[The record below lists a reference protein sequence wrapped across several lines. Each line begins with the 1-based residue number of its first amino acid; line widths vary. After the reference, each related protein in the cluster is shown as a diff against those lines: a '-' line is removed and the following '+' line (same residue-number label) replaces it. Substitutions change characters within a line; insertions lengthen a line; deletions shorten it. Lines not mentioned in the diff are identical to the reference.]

1 MDRQQVHPPCVAE
14 TLYVGGDAPLHLCAD
29 RAGFREQ
36 AAVWRRL
43 GPPGLPPGATLHLL
57 RLPGARP
64 DHPSPEPP
72 QSSTDLSLRLSK
84 SRKNIFWNWHG
95 VWEPRGLAWAWTPP
109 GASLSL
115 SSEAAEGTQ
124 VEEAPWLTGGASR
137 AREPRFL
144 PTTLWGIR
152 EPRWVHTTLQGS
164 GSHAGSHQ
172 TLGTQEPALIGVFL
186 FRGRV

>member
-1 MDRQQVHPPCVAE
+1 M
-14 TLYVGGDAPLHLCAD
+14 GGDAPPHLYAD

-72 QSSTDLSLRLSK
+72 QSSTDLALRLSK
-84 SRKNIFWNWHG
+84 SRKSIFWNWHG
-95 VWEPRGLAWAWTPP
+95 VWELRGLAWAWTPP

-124 VEEAPWLTGGASR
+124 VEEAPWLTEVPPGPENHVSSPPHSGGS
-137 AREPRFL
+137 E
-144 PTTLWGIR
+144 
-152 EPRWVHTTLQGS
+152 
-164 GSHAGSHQ
+164 SHAGSPPHSRGQ
-172 TLGTQEPALIGVFL
+172 GARLGPTRLWGPGNQH
-186 FRGRV
+186 